1 MKILAAGDI
10 HGDVGTARKLAQ
22 RAFNEKVDLVV
33 LAGDIMGDDDK
44 LPGVIS
50 PFLDKKKK
58 VLFVPGNH
66 ESLATADFIADFY
79 GITNLHGYSVKYDHV
94 GIFGCS
100 GNNIGIN
107 QISEDEIFTLLKKGF
122 EKIKDSKKTIM
133 VTHVH
138 PKDAKMGRFGHP
150 LVREGS
156 SGVKEALKKFKP
168 DILICSHIH
177 EASGIEEKL
186 GKTLVINVGSEGKII
201 NI

>member
-10 HGDVGTARKLAQ
+10 HGDVSTAKKLAKK
-22 RAFNEKVDLVV
+22 AETEKVDLVV
-33 LAGDIMGDDDK
+33 LAGDIMEDDDE

-50 PFLDKKKK
+50 PFLEKKKK

-79 GITNLHGYSVKYDHV
+79 DITNLHGYSIKYNNV

-100 GNNIGIN
+100 ASNIGIN
-107 QISEDEIFTLLKKGF
+107 KLSEEQIFSLLKKGF
-122 EKIKDSKKTIM
+122 EKVRDIKKKVM

-138 PKDAKMGRFGHP
+138 PSGTRMGKLGHP
-150 LVREGS
+150 LVKEGS
-156 SGVKEALKKFKP
+156 EGVRKAIKQFKP
-168 DILICSHIH
+168 DILICSHVH

-186 GKTLVINVGSEGKII
+186 GKTIIFNVGTEGKII
-201 NI
+201 EI

>member
-1 MKILAAGDI
+1 MKILAAGDL
-10 HGDVGTARKLAQ
+10 HGDISAARKLAN
-22 RAFNEKVDLVV
+22 RAEKEKVDLVV
-33 LAGDIMGDDDK
+33 LAGDIVGDEDL

-50 PFLDKKKK
+50 PFLEKKKK

-79 GITNLHGYSVKYDHV
+79 GITNLHGYSVKYENI

-107 QISEDEIFTLLKKGF
+107 QISEEEIFSLLQKGF
-122 EKIKDSKKTIM
+122 DKVKDSRKKVM

-138 PKDAKMGRFGHP
+138 PSGTKMGKFGHP
-150 LVREGS
+150 LVKEGS
-156 SGVKEALKKFKP
+156 EGIRKAVEKFKP

-186 GKTLVINVGSEGKII
+186 GKTKVINAGSEGKII
-201 NI
+201 EI

>member
-10 HGDVGTARKLAQ
+10 HGDILTAKKLADKAY
-22 RAFNEKVDLVV
+22 REKVDLVV
-33 LAGDIMGDDDK
+33 LAGDIVEDDDK

-79 GITNLHGYSVKYDHV
+79 DITNLHGYSIKYHNI

-100 GNNIGIN
+100 GNNIGMH
-107 QISEDEIFTLLKKGF
+107 QLSEEEIFSLLKRGF
-122 EKIKDSKKTIM
+122 DKVKDSKKTVM

-138 PKDAKMGRFGHP
+138 PSNTKMGKLGHK

-156 SGVKEALKKFKP
+156 KGVKKAVEQFHP
-168 DILICSHIH
+168 DILICSHVH
-177 EASGIEEKL
+177 EAQGIEEKL
-186 GKTLVINVGSEGKII
+186 GKTKVINVGREGKII
-201 NI
+201 EI

>member
-10 HGDVGTARKLAQ
+10 HGSVSLAKEL
-22 RAFNEKVDLVV
+22 AKKAEIEKVDLVV
-33 LAGDIMGDDDK
+33 LAGDITGDDEK

-50 PFLDKKKK
+50 PFLEKKKR

-79 GITNLHGYSVKYDHV
+79 GITNLHGYSVKYQNV

-100 GNNIGIN
+100 GNNIGIH
-107 QISEDEIFTLLKKGF
+107 QLSEEEIFNLLKRGF
-122 EKIKDSKKTIM
+122 EKVKDSKKTVM

-138 PKDAKMGRFGHP
+138 PSDTKMGKFGHP

-156 SGVKEALKKFKP
+156 QGVKKAVERFKP
-168 DILICSHIH
+168 DILICSHVH
-177 EASGIEEKL
+177 EAAGIEEKL
-186 GKTLVINVGSEGKII
+186 GKTKVINVGTEGKII
-201 NI
+201 EL

>member
-10 HGDVGTARKLAQ
+10 HGDISLARKLANK
-22 RAFNEKVDLVV
+22 AEKEKVDLVV
-33 LAGDIMGDDDK
+33 LAGDIVEENNL

-79 GITNLHGYSVKYDHV
+79 GITNLHGYSVKYENI

-107 QISEDEIFTLLKKGF
+107 QLSEDEIFSLLKKGF
-122 EKIKDSKKTIM
+122 EKIKDSKKKIM

-138 PKDAKMGRFGHP
+138 PSDTKMGKFGHP

-156 SGVKEALKKFKP
+156 QGVKKAVEKFKP
-168 DILICSHIH
+168 DILICSHVH

-186 GKTLVINVGSEGKII
+186 SKTLVINVGTEGKII
-201 NI
+201 EI